1 MREKKVKRKKYKNKY
16 RGSTSDATISSSLP
30 LFVTSTDSQIRGSK
44 ITGEGQTDGRI
55 DEEEIES
62 IWLEIISDIF

>member
-16 RGSTSDATISSSLP
+16 RGSTSDATTSSLP